1 MTQMRRSFEGSCHC
15 GRISVR
21 FETNKAPASLEVRT
35 CQCAFCR
42 RHGARAISDPEGF
55 MAVTAEAG
63 REAKAYRFGLGVT
76 DFLVCPDCGCY
87 VAAVMN
93 EGDKAYGIV
102 NIRMLA
108 DEAAFPTAET
118 PRVYDAE
125 DAEARLARRR
135 AAWTPMAAAP

>member
-1 MTQMRRSFEGSCHC
+1 MTQKRHCFEGSCHC
-15 GRISVR
+15 GRVNVR
-21 FETNKAPASLEVRT
+21 FETARAPDTLDVRT

-42 RHGARAISDPEGF
+42 RHGARAVSDPEGSLT
-55 MAVTAEAG
+55 VTTAAG
-63 REAKAYRFGLGVT
+63 HKAKAYRFGLGVT
-76 DFLVCPDCGCY
+76 DFLICPDCGCY
-87 VAAVMN
+87 VAATMT

-108 DEAAFPTAET
+108 DEAVFSAAET

-135 AAWTPMAAAP
+135 AAWTPVTPGE

>member
-1 MTQMRRSFEGSCHC
+1 MTQERHCFEGSCHC
-15 GRISVR
+15 GGIRVR
-21 FETNKAPASLEVRT
+21 FETAKAPDALEVRT

-42 RHGARAISDPEGF
+42 RHGARAVSDPEGS
-55 MAVTAEAG
+55 MTVTAEAG
-63 REAKAYRFGLGVT
+63 REARAYRFGLGIT
-76 DFLVCPDCGCY
+76 DFLICPDCGCY

-93 EGDKAYGIV
+93 EGDKTYGIV

-108 DEAAFPTAET
+108 DEAAFSTAET

-135 AAWTPMAAAP
+135 AAWTPVAMGR

>member
-1 MTQMRRSFEGSCHC
+1 MVETRQCFEGSCHC
-15 GRISVR
+15 GRIKVR
-21 FETNKAPASLEVRT
+21 FETAKAPDTLEVRT

-42 RHGARAISDPEGF
+42 RHGARAVSDPEGSMTV
-55 MAVTAEAG
+55 MAETG
-63 REAKAYRFGLGVT
+63 RAAVAYRFGLGVT
-76 DFLVCPDCGCY
+76 DFLICPDCGCY
-87 VAAVMN
+87 VAAVMT

-108 DEAAFPTAET
+108 DEAAFTAGET

-135 AAWTPMAAAP
+135 AAWTPVVMG